1 MHISFE
7 AFTKDPFLVSCRSPP
22 QIEALSCIFQVT
34 TNRCMGELVRQEAQS
49 YIQFFSSCLPLK
61 PNSEDET
68 PSSRLPS
75 NTRRQLHLFV
85 WILASVREGGDPTS
99 GPPSLSHCASRRDTG
114 ITVILV
120 IMTILVY
127 LVILLIWVILVDMLN
142 LVDILYLV
150 ILVILVILVNLE
162 NMVILVIL
170 VNQVNMVELVNM
182 TDLMNLVDLLQDCDE
197 YSNI

>member
-49 YIQFFSSCLPLK
+49 YIQFFSSCLPFK

-75 NTRRQLHLFV
+75 NTRRGKDKPQRTFFAFLCVDF
-85 WILASVREGGDPTS
+85 SVGQRGR
-99 GPPSLSHCASRRDTG
+99 GPDKRAALPLSLCQPARHWNNGDTG
-114 ITVILV
+114 DNDHSGVSG
-120 IMTILVY
+120 Y
-127 LVILLIWVILVDMLN
+127 S
-142 LVDILYLV
+142 
-150 ILVILVILVNLE
+150 
-162 NMVILVIL
+162 
-170 VNQVNMVELVNM
+170 
-182 TDLMNLVDLLQDCDE
+182 VDLGDSGGYGE
-197 YSNI
+197 SG

>member
-1 MHISFE
+1 MIVRTVSGLSGSFWVVWTVSGLSGQFLIFRKFTGLFGQFSQTHAHSFE

-75 NTRRQLHLFV
+75 NTQRGKDKPQRTFFC
-85 WILASVREGGDPTS
+85 I
-99 GPPSLSHCASRRDTG
+99 SLC
-114 ITVILV
+114 
-120 IMTILVY
+120 
-127 LVILLIWVILVDMLN
+127 
-142 LVDILYLV
+142 
-150 ILVILVILVNLE
+150 E
-162 NMVILVIL
+162 F
-170 VNQVNMVELVNM
+170 
-182 TDLMNLVDLLQDCDE
+182 
-197 YSNI
+197 

>member
-1 MHISFE
+1 MYGRTGE
-7 AFTKDPFLVSCRSPP
+7 TRSPVLYP
-22 QIEALSCIFQVT
+22 ILLKLPSTQ
-34 TNRCMGELVRQEAQS
+34 AQLRRRDTF
-49 YIQFFSSCLPLK
+49 ITAPLK
-61 PNSEDET
+61 HT
-68 PSSRLPS
+68 KGK
-75 NTRRQLHLFV
+75 RQLHLFV

-99 GPPSLSHCASRRDTG
+99 GPPSLSHCARRRDTG

-127 LVILLIWVILVDMLN
+127 LVILLIWVILVDMVN

-150 ILVILVILVNLE
+150 NL
-162 NMVILVIL
+162 VILVIL

-182 TDLMNLVDLLQDCDE
+182 TDLMNLLDLVNLLDLLQDCDE